1 MFHAEI
7 NRTLTAAVNLM
18 NTSEGR
24 HSAKP
29 ASDQLTSIESLRKY
43 LTSQDSELKWPSSN
57 LDRAQV
63 DKVRELRALLHQIWG
78 AAPITSTEPV
88 ERINALLEGVGTR
101 VVRTSGG
108 EEPQFRSVPIPV
120 STQLADVMTAVVAD
134 ALQFMVVN
142 DETGRMRTCRGDDC
156 DAVIVDL
163 TRNRSKLFCD
173 FGNCAN
179 RAHVRA
185 YRARQAALREAG
197 RRALAGDGASEAKDK
212 LTKPSAAEK
221 AAQIEEPTSESAIA
235 AKEFR
240 DRMRDELLEKRDK
253 KDKKSKKKKDK
264 KKAKK

>member
-18 NTSEGR
+18 NTAEGL

-29 ASDQLTSIESLRKY
+29 ASDQLTSIESLRTF
-43 LTSQDSELKWPSSN
+43 LAAQDSELKWPSSN

-63 DKVRELRALLHQIWG
+63 DQVRDLRDTIGQIWG
-78 AAPITSTEPV
+78 EAPITSIEPV
-88 ERINALLEGVGTR
+88 EKLNSLLEGVGTR
-101 VVRTSGG
+101 VVRAPSKEG
-108 EEPQFRSVPIPV
+108 PQFRAAPIPV
-120 STQLADVMTAVVAD
+120 STRLADVMTAVIAD
-134 ALQFMVVN
+134 ALQFLVVN
-142 DETGRMRTCRGDDC
+142 DETTRMRTCKGDEC

-197 RRALAGDGASEAKDK
+197 RRALSGDGDGETKDK
-212 LTKPSAAEK
+212 LAKPSAAEK

-240 DRMRDELLEKRDK
+240 DRMRDELLEKREK
-253 KDKKSKKKKDK
+253 KDKKSKKKSK